1 MLILIFA
8 CVTSALISLMSKF
21 HSQTCGQPN
30 GRFEVGKKIC
40 LSISAHHPEEWQAA
54 WGVRLMLEALI
65 SFLPTDG
72 SGALGALDYTS
83 SERKRLAEKSK
94 EWCCTRCGKIANL
107 IPEISED
114 EGEEDENET
123 SVLPTEG
130 FGVIEAGSIK
140 TSGEKIQKIKRKKK
154 KEVSKYANEIAKL
167 HCHAIPTT
175 PKASQKSTNKD
186 DHGASS
192 NPGASASDSGNI
204 NGLDSVNSNCY
215 MPPQLSLDDSSRS
228 SSVASSKSSTTIGQT
243 TTEGIG
249 EPGRETGSL
258 QAHRIISAEE
268 GTVKNEA
275 NSQSHQASQAPG
287 VATRGTVGTLSAG
300 VQGRQTGHGL
310 SEDPLLWVAGALGI
324 AIAAILLQK
333 VTKLLYLT

>member
-8 CVTSALISLMSKF
+8 SVTASLIFFYVKNYSNSRTCV
-21 HSQTCGQPN
+21 QPN
-30 GRFEVGKKIC
+30 GRFDVGKKIC

-72 SGALGALDYTS
+72 NGALGALDYSS

-94 EWCCTRCGKIANL
+94 EWCCARCGKIANL
-107 IPEISED
+107 IPEMSED
-114 EGEEDENET
+114 EEDENEA
-123 SVLPTEG
+123 SVLPTKSL
-130 FGVIEAGSIK
+130 GVSEAGSIK
-140 TSGEKIQKIKRKKK
+140 TSGEKIQKMERKKK

-175 PKASQKSTNKD
+175 PKASPKSTNKD
-186 DHGASS
+186 DRGASS
-192 NPGASASDSGNI
+192 DSGASASDSGNI
-204 NGLDSVNSNCY
+204 NGVDSANSSCSV
-215 MPPQLSLDDSSRS
+215 PPPLGDSSRL
-228 SSVASSKSSTTIGQT
+228 SSVASSKPSTTIGQI

-249 EPGRETGSL
+249 EPEREAESL
-258 QAHRIISAEE
+258 QAHEITSAEE
-268 GTVKNEA
+268 GTVENDA

-287 VATRGTVGTLSAG
+287 VATRGTVGTVRAS

-310 SEDPLLWVAGALGI
+310 SEDPLLWVAWALGI

-333 VTKLLYLT
+333 VSKLLALT